1 MRIYAESVA
10 MASMLIIAWCKLLH
24 MFVPYSMGQLLIT
37 VWRMILGDVS
47 RWMVIFIFF
56 LSSFGMAIR

>member
-1 MRIYAESVA
+1 
-10 MASMLIIAWCKLLH
+10 MASMLIIAWCKLLY